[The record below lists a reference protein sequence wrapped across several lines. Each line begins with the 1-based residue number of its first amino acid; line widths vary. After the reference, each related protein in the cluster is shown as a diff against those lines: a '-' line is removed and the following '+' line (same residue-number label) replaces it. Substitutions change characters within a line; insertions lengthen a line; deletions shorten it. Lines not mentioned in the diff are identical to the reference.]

1 MTAFPSP
8 PPLDRL
14 AIVEKIRS
22 LFERSPVFCGARI
35 SDPQTSSEG
44 KVSVDVGFGC
54 GPALFRI
61 VAPSAEKA
69 YALLYEFARAVVE
82 NNASRPRRDSA

>member
-8 PPLDRL
+8 PPLDCL

-35 SDPQTSSEG
+35 SDPQIGSEG
-44 KVSVDVGFGC
+44 RVSVEVGFGC

-69 YALLYEFARAVVE
+69 YVLLYELAHAVVE
-82 NNASRPRRDSA
+82 NDLSPPRPDCA